1 MAKISSPSNR
11 LNELMEENNLK
22 QVDILNKSKQVQKE
36 LNISMSKSA
45 LSQYVN
51 GKQEP
56 DQHRIYLLSKVL
68 DVSEA
73 WLMGFDVPKHRNE
86 AIPSNLIPIKQTKL
100 IPVIGRIA
108 CGAPI
113 LADQNII
120 DSIAFPVELLPSG
133 EIFFLECR
141 GDSMMP
147 TIQDKALVMVR
158 KQENVEDGEIA
169 VVLLNGDEEAT
180 LKRIK
185 RQGDLIMLLPDN
197 TNHPPIVI
205 QPTDTIRIVGK
216 AIKTINNL

>member
-1 MAKISSPSNR
+1 MKDISTYFGTKLKKLRKEKRLTQKQLGEMIGVAHNTISSYESGT
-11 LNELMEENNLK
+11 NEPE
-22 QVDILNKSKQVQKE
+22 QDILFKLADILQVSI
-36 LNISMSKSA
+36 NDFFPA
-45 LSQYVN
+45 
-51 GKQEP
+51 
-56 DQHRIYLLSKVL
+56 
-68 DVSEA
+68 
-73 WLMGFDVPKHRNE
+73 
-86 AIPSNLIPIKQTKL
+86 PSNLIPIKQTKL

>member
-1 MAKISSPSNR
+1 MN
-11 LNELMEENNLK
+11 ENNFFGKNLK
-22 QVDILNKSKQVQKE
+22 YLRNKKGITQQEIADLIGRKSTGSVSDWE
-36 LNISMSKSA
+36 AGRTTPNAGNISKIASYFGLKIDAMVEYDLQTQASA
-45 LSQYVN
+45 
-51 GKQEP
+51 
-56 DQHRIYLLSKVL
+56 
-68 DVSEA
+68 
-73 WLMGFDVPKHRNE
+73 
-86 AIPSNLIPIKQTKL
+86 PSNLIPIKQTKL

>member
-1 MAKISSPSNR
+1 MKDISTYFGTKLKNLRKEKRLTQKQLGEMIGVAHNTISSYESGT
-11 LNELMEENNLK
+11 NEPE
-22 QVDILNKSKQVQKE
+22 QDILFKLADVLQVSI
-36 LNISMSKSA
+36 NDFFPA
-45 LSQYVN
+45 
-51 GKQEP
+51 
-56 DQHRIYLLSKVL
+56 
-68 DVSEA
+68 
-73 WLMGFDVPKHRNE
+73 
-86 AIPSNLIPIKQTKL
+86 PSNLIPIKQTKL

>member
-1 MAKISSPSNR
+1 MKDISTYFGTKLKKLRKEKRLTQKQLGEMIGVAHNTISSYESGT
-11 LNELMEENNLK
+11 NEPE
-22 QVDILNKSKQVQKE
+22 QDILFKLADILQVSI
-36 LNISMSKSA
+36 NDFFPA
-45 LSQYVN
+45 
-51 GKQEP
+51 
-56 DQHRIYLLSKVL
+56 
-68 DVSEA
+68 
-73 WLMGFDVPKHRNE
+73 
-86 AIPSNLIPIKQTKL
+86 PSNLIPIKQTKL

-185 RQGDLIMLLPDN
+185 RQGDLIVLLPDN